1 MLNATMAKSTKR
13 KAGRPVEIPGGATE
27 FVGLRL
33 PHDLLQRI
41 DGWGK
46 QQKIDRRSEAV
57 RGLIERGLVG
67 SQLSKRTSPKTAA
80 KASDMAA
87 RQIDKLAN
95 PALPEEERQARNR
108 RLIKGPRE
116 FRDLRGDQPKPKG

>member
-33 PHDLLQRI
+33 PYDLLKRI
-41 DGWGK
+41 DGWAK

-57 RGLIERGLVG
+57 RGLVG

-80 KASDMAA
+80 KAFDMAA

-95 PALPEEERQARNR
+95 PALPEEERQARKR